1 MAMETTELEVLK
13 AASSLHQDGSWTAE
27 DLFRYL
33 DRADLPVAEVSLAL
47 LHLRDEGL
55 VVTEPTV
62 GDPLD
67 GHFAFRLSQEGLNA
81 AAQL

>member
-1 MAMETTELEVLK
+1 M
-13 AASSLHQDGSWTAE
+13 
-27 DLFRYL
+27 
-33 DRADLPVAEVSLAL
+33 AEVSLAL

-67 GHFAFRLSQEGLNA
+67 GHFAFRLSQEGLTA

>member
-1 MAMETTELEVLK
+1 MAIEHTEKEVLK
-13 AASSLHQDGSWTAE
+13 AASSLHQEGSWTAE

-33 DRADLPVAEVSLAL
+33 DRSDLPVEEVSLAL

-55 VVTEPTV
+55 VITEPTT

-67 GHFAFRLSQEGLNA
+67 GHFAFKLSQEGLSA

>member
-1 MAMETTELEVLK
+1 MAMETTQLEVLK
-13 AASSLHQDGSWTAE
+13 AASSLHQDGKWTAE
-27 DLFRYL
+27 DLFRLL
-33 DRADLPVAEVSLAL
+33 DRKELPVAEVSLAL

-55 VVTEPTV
+55 VVTETTV

-67 GHFAFRLSQEGLNA
+67 GHFAFRLSEEGLTA

>member
-1 MAMETTELEVLK
+1 M
-13 AASSLHQDGSWTAE
+13 HQEGSWTAE

-33 DRADLPVAEVSLAL
+33 DRSDLPVEEVSLAL

-55 VVTEPTV
+55 VLTEPTV

-67 GHFAFRLSQEGLNA
+67 GHFAFRLSQEGLSA
-81 AAQL
+81 AARL

>member
-1 MAMETTELEVLK
+1 MSMETTEREVLK
-13 AASSLHQDGSWTAE
+13 AASSLHQDGNWTAE
-27 DLFRYL
+27 DLLRYL
-33 DRADLPVAEVSLAL
+33 DRGDLPVAEVSLAL

-67 GHFAFRLSQEGLNA
+67 GHFAFRLSQEGLSA